1 MQDYLV
7 AWMNWYYGEDTIPFP
22 TEAHKNLTYEQM
34 MEAMSKTEQ
43 IKKIVGKI
51 VGRSR

>member
-1 MQDYLV
+1 MIQDYLV

-22 TEAHKNLTYEQM
+22 IEAQKNLTYKQI

-43 IKKIVGKI
+43 IKKIIGRRGK
-51 VGRSR
+51 